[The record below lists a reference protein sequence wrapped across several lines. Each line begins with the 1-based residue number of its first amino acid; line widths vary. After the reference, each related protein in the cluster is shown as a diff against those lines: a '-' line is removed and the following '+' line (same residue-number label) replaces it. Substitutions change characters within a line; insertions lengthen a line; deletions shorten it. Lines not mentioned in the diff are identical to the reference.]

1 MTERNDKEVK
11 AQGAGASMQMLPLA
25 GIRVV
30 DYTQFLAGPYA
41 SRCLAGMGAEVIKV
55 ERPKDGDPSRTH
67 TYLTKGFSGYFLLQ
81 NMGKKGLCVN
91 TKDPRGLELM
101 HKLVATADV
110 FIENYRPGV
119 LKKIGLGYEELSK
132 INPLL
137 IYCSVSAFGY
147 TGPDSPRPGYGAIAE
162 ARSGAMAQLGVPG
175 EPPPLLRMPIADLY
189 TATNAVA
196 AICAALLGRVR
207 SQKGQHLD
215 IALYD
220 CMVTMHDY
228 AIQCYTLSG
237 GKEIPVQTGYDLP
250 QSTVYGVFPARD
262 GNLVIAAQMDASW
275 KRLAKLVGGA
285 ALAADTRFYG
295 AEGRNAHNKEILALV
310 GKWTME
316 QPSVKACIA
325 ALDAVD
331 VACAP
336 INRIDEVLADPQTRA
351 RGLIIEQEHPIL
363 GRIKLSN
370 VPFKFSDYDVT
381 PKTIA
386 PTIGQNNHEIAARLG
401 YAAAEIESMV
411 NDGVL
416 YAEPSA
422 KG

>member
-1 MTERNDKEVK
+1 MTERNDQKVE
-11 AQGAGASMQMLPLA
+11 APGAASQQALPLA

-55 ERPKDGDPSRTH
+55 ERPKEGDPSRTH
-67 TYLTKGFSGYFLLQ
+67 TYLTPEGISGYYLLQ

-91 TKDPRGLELM
+91 TKDPRGLELLR
-101 HKLVATADV
+101 KLVATADV
-110 FIENYRPGV
+110 FIENYRPGA
-119 LKKIGLGYEELSK
+119 LKKLGLGYEELSK
-132 INPLL
+132 INPRL
-137 IYCSVSAFGY
+137 IYCSISAFGY

-175 EPPPLLRMPIADLY
+175 QPPPLLRMPIADIH

-220 CMVTMHDY
+220 CMVAMHDY

-237 GKEIPVQTGYDLP
+237 GREIPVQTGHDLP

-275 KRLAKLVGGA
+275 KRLAKLIGGD
-285 ALAADTRFYG
+285 ALAADARFYG

-310 GKWTME
+310 RKWALE

-325 ALDAVD
+325 ALDAAD

-336 INRIDEVLADPQTRA
+336 INRIDEVLADPQTAA
-351 RGLIIEQEHPIL
+351 RGLVIEQEHPVL

-370 VPFKFSDYDVT
+370 IPFKFSDCDVT
-381 PKTIA
+381 PRTIA
-386 PTIGQNNHEIAARLG
+386 PMIGQHNREIAAELG
-401 YAAAEIESMV
+401 YGAAEIKAMLDE
-411 NDGVL
+411 GVL